1 MFRHHRYFLQLAVT
15 LLVLLHV
22 TSGSLDNCAVTLKS
36 LPSDQPS
43 AIHPSLAKHEAA
55 LLMLLGFGGLSV
67 TLAIIHTAIRRHV
80 YRDQHNLDTTF
91 DAGGRVTLSLTAVTV
106 TSQMLWPADFLQS
119 ATVAIKT
126 GLGGSLFFSIG
137 IVLDILLFPMLS
149 IHLKTRA
156 PGAKTFLQIIYSR
169 FGKPAHIYFCFV
181 ALLANL
187 VTMTSLVLAGKA
199 ALHVLVKDSS
209 DEFVILILAVLFGS
223 YCLIGGLG
231 TTFYISYFN
240 TALTFITVLVFVVK
254 VSYTDKGPEQDYA
267 TNKAMYEAMTCVA
280 GPDGN
285 HDNSLMTFRSRS
297 GIIYG
302 VMLFFMATALSFCD
316 QANWQSR
323 IAAKPAQ
330 GVLGFFIAAYIWF
343 AIPTTIAM
351 TSAMTYMSLS
361 YQNGTHLL
369 TSGDIDS
376 GFITPYMLETLMG
389 STGGYLLITMV
400 TMALMST
407 GSGEVMAVSSI
418 IVYDIYRTYINPYRK
433 SSSPTCCLLCG
444 KEKVDGKVRAETEKC
459 QCPPVEKCRDCRE
472 DIKLRTGGK
481 DFGIRYV
488 CTRHGTY
495 RHYEDLLIHHKSWCI
510 VWVTI
515 AVVPYG
521 LVIMAS
527 GVNLN
532 WAVFTLQALLSPFLI
547 PLLLTIAW
555 SKSTAAGVIAGSASG
570 LAAAIAGILTVGA
583 TAYEGGLS
591 NFMVNTSS
599 DYSLLGGIGAGV
611 VTSTLVTIATSL
623 LTNKIRTAEDVD
635 TEWEKTLSIDNP
647 INPWRQLYKDEL
659 TKIKHDTKITGNTMA
674 TIFRPAKLVAYIGGS
689 VSVIL
694 FLVVFP
700 GIMLSFE
707 VLTYDQFS
715 SWLTACQVWVM
726 IGAAFAII
734 APPTEEVIQVW
745 RQYKRNKHSK
755 TRQVYENEA
764 YTEHL

>member
-1 MFRHHRYFLQLAVT
+1 MTGYH
-15 LLVLLHV
+15 
-22 TSGSLDNCAVTLKS
+22 DNCTTS
-36 LPSDQPS
+36 LQDVQDDQD
-43 AIHPSLAKHEAA
+43 SLLQPALEKHEAA

-67 TLAIIHTAIRRHV
+67 TLALIQSALRRHV
-80 YRDQHNLDTTF
+80 YHDQQHLDTAF
-91 DAGGRVTLSLTAVTV
+91 DAGGKVTLSLTAVTV

-126 GLGGSLFFSIG
+126 GLGGALFFSIG

-169 FGKPAHIYFCFV
+169 FGKAAHIYFCCV

-199 ALHVLVKDSS
+199 SLHVLVKDSS

-240 TALTFITVLVFVVK
+240 TALTFVTLLVFVVM
-254 VSYTDKGPEQDYA
+254 VSFTDKDPSQDYA
-267 TNKAMYEAMTCVA
+267 TNEALYEAMTCIS

-302 VMLFFMATALSFCD
+302 LMLFFMATSISFCD

-330 GVLGFFIAAYIWF
+330 GVLGFFIAAYVWF
-343 AIPTTIAM
+343 AIPTTISM

-376 GFITPYMLETLMG
+376 GFITPFVLETLMG
-389 STGGYLLITMV
+389 SKGGYLLITMV

-418 IVYDIYRTYINPYRK
+418 IVYDIYRTYVNPFRK
-433 SSSPTCCLLCG
+433 SSSPTSCLLCG
-444 KEKVDGKVRAETEKC
+444 KEKVTANSTHENELCVCKLVDD
-459 QCPPVEKCRDCRE
+459 CRDCKE
-472 DIKLRTGGK
+472 DLKLRMTGK
-481 DFGIRYV
+481 DTFGFRYV
-488 CTRHGTY
+488 CTTHGLY
-495 RHYEDLLIHHKSWCI
+495 RHYEDLLIHYKSWCI

-515 AVVPYG
+515 GVVPYG
-521 LVIMAS
+521 LIVMAS

-532 WAVFTLQALLSPFLI
+532 WAVFTLQALLSPFLV

-555 SKSTAAGVIAGSASG
+555 SKSTAVGVISGSASG
-570 LAAAIAGILTVGA
+570 LIAAITGILVVGE
-583 TAYEGGLS
+583 TAHEEGLR
-591 NFMVNTSS
+591 NFMVNTSTE
-599 DYSLLGGIGAGV
+599 YSLLAGIGAGV
-611 VTSTLVTIATSL
+611 ITSSIVTITISL
-623 LTNKIRTAEDVD
+623 CTNNIRSSEDAE
-635 TEWEKTLSIDNP
+635 TEWEKTISIDNP
-647 INPWRQLYKDEL
+647 LNPWRNLYKEEL
-659 TKIKHDTKITGNTMA
+659 SNIHHDTKITGNNMA
-674 TIFRPAKLVAYIGGS
+674 AIFRSAKLVAYIGGGIS
-689 VSVIL
+689 ILL
-694 FLVVFP
+694 FLVIFP
-700 GIMLSFE
+700 AVMLSFE
-707 VLTYDQFS
+707 VLTYSQFS
-715 SWLTACQVWVM
+715 GWLTTCQVWCMV
-726 IGAAFAII
+726 GAAFAII
-734 APPTEEVIQVW
+734 APPVEEIIQTL
-745 RQYKRNKHSK
+745 RQYRKNKTDK
-755 TRQVYENEA
+755 ANAVYENKAYEA
-764 YTEHL
+764 HL

>member
-1 MFRHHRYFLQLAVT
+1 MSGFYDNCTTSLQDFQADQDS
-15 LLVLLHV
+15 LLHPP
-22 TSGSLDNCAVTLKS
+22 LE
-36 LPSDQPS
+36 
-43 AIHPSLAKHEAA
+43 KHEAA

-67 TLAIIHTAIRRHV
+67 TLALIQSALRRHV
-80 YRDQHNLDTTF
+80 YHDQHNLDTAF
-91 DAGGRVTLSLTAVTV
+91 DAGGKVTLSLTAVTV

-169 FGKPAHIYFCFV
+169 FGKVAHIYFCCV

-199 ALHVLVKDSS
+199 SLHVLVKDSS

-240 TALTFITVLVFVVK
+240 TALTFVTLLVFVVM
-254 VSYTDKGPEQDYA
+254 VSYTDKGPNQDYA
-267 TNKAMYEAMTCVA
+267 TNEAMYEAMTCIA

-285 HDNSLMTFRSRS
+285 HENSLMTFRSRS

-302 VMLFFMATALSFCD
+302 IMLFFMATSLSFCD

-330 GVLGFFIAAYIWF
+330 GVLGFFIAAYVWF
-343 AIPTTIAM
+343 AIPTTIAL
-351 TSAMTYMSLS
+351 TSAMTYMSLG

-369 TSGDIDS
+369 TASDIDS
-376 GFITPYMLETLMG
+376 GYITPFVMETLMG
-389 STGGYLLITMV
+389 TQGGYLLITMV

-418 IVYDIYRTYINPYRK
+418 IVYDIYRTHVNPYRK
-433 SSSPTCCLLCG
+433 SSSPTSCLLCG
-444 KEKVDGKVRAETEKC
+444 KEKVSAKDSAKTELCVCK
-459 QCPPVEKCRDCRE
+459 PFEDCRDCKE
-472 DIKLRTGGK
+472 DVKIRMSGSKN
-481 DFGIRYV
+481 FGVQYGCV
-488 CTRHGTY
+488 KHGLY
-495 RHYEDLLIHHKSWCI
+495 RHYEDLLIHYKSWCI

-515 AVVPYG
+515 GVVPYG
-521 LVIMAS
+521 LLVMAS

-555 SKSTAAGVIAGSASG
+555 SKSTAPGVIAGSASG
-570 LAAAIAGILTVGA
+570 LIAAITGILVVGE
-583 TAYEGGLS
+583 TAHKDGLR
-591 NFMVNTSS
+591 NFMVNTSTE
-599 DYSLLGGIGAGV
+599 YSLLAGIGAGV
-611 VTSTLVTIATSL
+611 ITSSVVTIVISL
-623 LTNKIRTAEDVD
+623 CTNNIRSTEDAGK
-635 TEWEKTLSIDNP
+635 EWEKTLSIDNP
-647 INPWRQLYKDEL
+647 LNPWRNLYKEEL
-659 TKIKHDTKITGNTMA
+659 SKIPHDTKITGKNMA
-674 TIFRPAKLVAYIGGS
+674 AIFRPAKWVAYIGGGIS
-689 VSVIL
+689 VL
-694 FLVVFP
+694 FFLVVFP
-700 GIMLSFE
+700 AVMLSFE
-707 VLTYDQFS
+707 VLTYEQFS
-715 SWLTACQVWVM
+715 GWLTACQVWCMV
-726 IGAAFAII
+726 GAAFAII
-734 APPTEEVIQVW
+734 APPAEEIIQVW
-745 RQYKRNKHSK
+745 RQHRKNDTEKVK
-755 TRQVYENEA
+755 NAYENTA
-764 YTEHL
+764 YDEHL